1 VATLRTGPFENDD
14 ALDFL
19 DALEEAEPDE
29 RPRRVLSAL
38 RRVVTA
44 QDYIEAPQM
53 AEAVAAAAVV
63 AASEDPDSAIG
74 ERYLPLWLDQ
84 EPLEVDEELEELA
97 TQALHRALR
106 PDENEWWELWE
117 ETDALDEVTEVVS
130 RYLGVFGD

>member
-1 VATLRTGPFENDD
+1 MTRVRTGPFENDD

-19 DALEEAEPDE
+19 DELEEAEPSE
-29 RPRRVLSAL
+29 RPVKVLQAL
-38 RRVVTA
+38 RRVVGTEE
-44 QDYIEAPQM
+44 YIDAPVM

-63 AASEDPDSAIG
+63 AASEDPEAAVG
-74 ERYLPLWLDQ
+74 ERFLPPWLDSD
-84 EPLEVDEELEELA
+84 PLDVDDELEELA

-117 ETDALDEVTEVVS
+117 EADATDDVTEVVS